1 MGSFRF
7 GVAMHSV
14 GGREEWNK
22 KCRQAE
28 RFGYDVILVPDH
40 LGLPAPFSAM
50 VAAAGVTERPR
61 IGSFVL
67 NTSFWNPT
75 LLARDVVTADQLTDG
90 RLEVGLGAGHRK
102 EEFEATGFPWRPLAE
117 RIDHLERTID
127 HLSGAYEEAIRAD
140 TLIQRPGPPLFLG
153 GNSDRLLGL
162 AARHADIVGFSAL
175 TKGPAPQGF
184 RILSAE
190 VMAERVAF
198 FRSAAGARAAE
209 VELNILVRDVVITD
223 DRDGEARR
231 WHERT
236 PDLSLEEFLA
246 APAVLLGSVDEIAAQ
261 VCSWRDRFGF
271 RYLTVHEPWLE
282 TFAPV
287 IEALSGE

>member
-28 RFGYDVILVPDH
+28 RLGYDVILVPDH
-40 LGLPAPFSAM
+40 LGFPAPFSAM
-50 VAAAGVTERPR
+50 VAAAGATERPR

-75 LLARDVVTADQLTDG
+75 LLGREVVTADQLTDG

-117 RIDHLERTID
+117 RIDHLERTIEA
-127 HLSGAYEEAIRAD
+127 LSGAYEEAVRAD
-140 TLIQRPGPPLFLG
+140 VLIQRPRPPLFLG
-153 GNSDRLLGL
+153 GNSDRLLRL

-190 VMAERVAF
+190 ALDERVAF

-223 DRDGEARR
+223 DRDGQARR

-236 PDLSLEEFLA
+236 PDLTLEEFLA

-261 VCSWRDRFGF
+261 VRTWADRFGF

-287 IEALSGE
+287 IEALGGE